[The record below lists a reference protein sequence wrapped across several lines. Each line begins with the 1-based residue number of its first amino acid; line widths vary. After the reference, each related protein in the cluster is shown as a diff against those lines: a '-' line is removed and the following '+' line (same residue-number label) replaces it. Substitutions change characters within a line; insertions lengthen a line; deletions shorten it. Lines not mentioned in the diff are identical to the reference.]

1 LTYFSAKDISV
12 GDVVEINIRNKNH
25 DAIVISVK
33 EVKDLKQEIKT
44 ATFGFKKIQKV
55 KNGSKFYK
63 EFFKACEDTKKFFVG
78 NLGQIASYFIS
89 TEFLQQ
95 YENLPSPKK
104 KMVGS
109 SVYHIVPTILGA
121 ENLFNNISKSDS
133 DSVFLIH
140 GKLNKKKQLSIYKQI
155 LERGDPVTVIMT
167 PSFVFIPRHDLGKI
181 VLHDEQSPAYR
192 TIKRPYFDLR
202 FFLKTFAKETKIK
215 IDFSG
220 KPLTLETILENKI
233 NITQTSHS
241 KINIVDMANK
251 ENCHNKSFIFSKK
264 VFEEI
269 QKSDKAF
276 AFALRKG
283 LGSSVVC
290 HDCGQILKDGDT
302 TLVLRK
308 RGEQRILLNVKTGE
322 TLDPRTRCNHCESW
336 NFDTLGIGTDIVTEE
351 AKKLFPKKNIFQI
364 DSDVTKT
371 NKKVREV
378 IEKFYATPQSIL
390 IGTELVIPYL
400 KTKVDFATLISM
412 DSLLSIPNYKMSEK
426 MLYLGLIIKDLGEK
440 SIIQTRDT
448 ENLVMETITSGDLKK
463 FYDSEKKL
471 REKFGYPPF
480 GTIIKISRNSKR
492 DDFDRAVGPLI
503 SQLSTWNPIAR
514 RIKRG
519 KTFETII
526 ITKISQRLWNEDF
539 QDQNLFEILSSL
551 TPDWQIRVNPDSLF

>member
-1 LTYFSAKDISV
+1 
-12 GDVVEINIRNKNH
+12 
-25 DAIVISVK
+25 
-33 EVKDLKQEIKT
+33 
-44 ATFGFKKIQKV
+44 
-55 KNGSKFYK
+55 
-63 EFFKACEDTKKFFVG
+63 
-78 NLGQIASYFIS
+78 
-89 TEFLQQ
+89 
-95 YENLPSPKK
+95 
-104 KMVGS
+104 
-109 SVYHIVPTILGA
+109 
-121 ENLFNNISKSDS
+121 
-133 DSVFLIH
+133 
-140 GKLNKKKQLSIYKQI
+140 
-155 LERGDPVTVIMT
+155 
-167 PSFVFIPRHDLGKI
+167 
-181 VLHDEQSPAYR
+181 
-192 TIKRPYFDLR
+192 
-202 FFLKTFAKETKIK
+202 
-215 IDFSG
+215 
-220 KPLTLETILENKI
+220 
-233 NITQTSHS
+233 
-241 KINIVDMANK
+241 
-251 ENCHNKSFIFSKK
+251 
-264 VFEEI
+264 
-269 QKSDKAF
+269 
-276 AFALRKG
+276 
-283 LGSSVVC
+283 
-290 HDCGQILKDGDT
+290 
-302 TLVLRK
+302 
-308 RGEQRILLNVKTGE
+308 
-322 TLDPRTRCNHCESW
+322 
-336 NFDTLGIGTDIVTEE
+336 VTEE